1 MGHTVRQTTAE
12 TPLRVCAHASTIG
25 YRLQTLTSY
34 RHDAARSAMSTISFV
49 FSIIS
54 CLNITEKRKVGY
66 TVRYVAMFYVRE
78 AEAHGKRRGSARCG
92 GMTPYHNTCIYAI
105 SCSPIK
111 LSPHALS
118 YAYARRRLEHADC
131 TILLYLKS
139 RRRRR
144 PDKSGSDT
152 VTVTETVATRD
163 LVHEGRDSLSGRGVV
178 LSSYI
183 RAPHRPREGGPRHE
197 HDLARAGSSGGARVS
212 AATSAGWRMVPRV
225 AIW

>member
-1 MGHTVRQTTAE
+1 
-12 TPLRVCAHASTIG
+12 
-25 YRLQTLTSY
+25 
-34 RHDAARSAMSTISFV
+34 
-49 FSIIS
+49 
-54 CLNITEKRKVGY
+54 
-66 TVRYVAMFYVRE
+66 MFYVRE